1 MTSIKLSLDAI
12 LLALAMGGILS
23 LIYLELLW
31 YSLKLLPKIK
41 RKGLFLFA
49 SAAIR
54 IFLFLFLAI
63 SLSQNHAGRFLW
75 IVIGFVSV
83 RLFLLSRIK
92 NKGQK

>member
-54 IFLFLFLAI
+54 IFLFLFL
-63 SLSQNHAGRFLW
+63 
-75 IVIGFVSV
+75 
-83 RLFLLSRIK
+83 IK
-92 NKGQK
+92 EGKIRRTQIKPITIHKKRPA